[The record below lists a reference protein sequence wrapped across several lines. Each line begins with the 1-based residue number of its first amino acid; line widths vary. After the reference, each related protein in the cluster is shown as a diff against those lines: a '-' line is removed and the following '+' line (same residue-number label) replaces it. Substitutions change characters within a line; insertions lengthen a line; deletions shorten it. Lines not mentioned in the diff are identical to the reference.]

1 MPTVSII
8 IPVYKVERYLDTCVQ
23 SVLDQT
29 FQDIEVLLV
38 DDGSPDRCPEMCDA

>member
-29 FQDIEVLLV
+29 FQDI
-38 DDGSPDRCPEMCDA
+38 

>member
-29 FQDIEVLLV
+29 FQDIEAVSYTHLL
-38 DDGSPDRCPEMCDA
+38 